1 MTIEVNLSGPE
12 FRRFTVF
19 DLLRRRKQWRG
30 PTLFALILGFSAADC
45 FSRAPARGAVLLGS
59 VLLGVGLGV
68 PCVYFAFFFSSLN
81 RQIRE
86 QGLTRPQHVYTVT
99 LSDKKKGITADNGKE
114 VLEYEWKSVPH
125 AYRNLPATY
134 LYLTPQRALILPHT
148 CLDDPGELWK
158 LITKRL
164 PEGKYTVV

>member
-30 PTLFALILGFSAADC
+30 PALFALILGLSAAVC
-45 FSRAPARGAVLLGS
+45 FTRAPARGAVLLGS

-86 QGLTRPQHVYTVT
+86 QGQI
-99 LSDKKKGITADNGKE
+99 G
-114 VLEYEWKSVPH
+114 
-125 AYRNLPATY
+125 
-134 LYLTPQRALILPHT
+134 RAS
-148 CLDDPGELWK
+148 CRE
-158 LITKRL
+158 R
-164 PEGKYTVV
+164 V